1 MSAIFEAVNLLNRRL
16 VLADTIGQSLDEA
29 GGENAPP
36 WVHVFRDQVE
46 SIREA
51 SEALETLLSGYG
63 GTPPWKRSETEPAL
77 SRSHTTAN
85 PAGLAPDVGH
95 AARTP
100 PGESTRHERPEPA
113 SGGSAGTQDPSHL
126 CTNERISQ

>member
-1 MSAIFEAVNLLNRRL
+1 MTAIFEAVNLLNRRL

-51 SEALETLLSGYG
+51 SEALEMLLSGYG
-63 GTPPWKRSETEPAL
+63 GTPHGSEASQRPK
-77 SRSHTTAN
+77 HTSAN
-85 PAGLAPDVGH
+85 PAGLAPDVGP
-95 AARTP
+95 AAKTQP
-100 PGESTRHERPEPA
+100 NATTRHEKPDPA
-113 SGGSAGTQDPSHL
+113 LGGSAGTQDPSPFMH
-126 CTNERISQ
+126 E

>member
-1 MSAIFEAVNLLNRRL
+1 MTAIFEAVNLLNRRL

-51 SEALETLLSGYG
+51 SEALEMLLSGYG
-63 GTPPWKRSETEPAL
+63 GIPHGSEAQQRPK
-77 SRSHTTAN
+77 HTSAN
-85 PAGLAPDVGH
+85 PAGLAPDVGQ
-95 AARTP
+95 AVKTQP
-100 PGESTRHERPEPA
+100 NDFTRHAKPDPA
-113 SGGSAGTQDPSHL
+113 LGGSAGTQDPSPL